1 LKFWSLGVNPASAI
15 QFGQTPEDQDWYPT
29 YTEFGV
35 ARSRQYLGIEQVPQ
49 LKLFVSRGKVL
60 KDFSINDLYFWT
72 LSTRAVE
79 AIHSCGVTGI
89 ETVPYEVEGC
99 DLVKVVHRIIVKGRC
114 SGMHRPGT
122 SELSDCLIDPTKRFS
137 YFDINTWDGSDVF
150 IDPDRLVHTYFTD
163 RAVKCLKKHK
173 LSIPFDADV
182 ITNMDEYRAL
192 YKPGTVL

>member
-1 LKFWSLGVNPASAI
+1 MNPYTAI
-15 QFGQTPEDQDWYPT
+15 ELEQKPVDQDWYSNFPD
-29 YTEFGV
+29 FFDPR
-35 ARSRQYLGIEQVPQ
+35 ARQYIGNEALPE
-49 LKLFVSRGKVL
+49 LKLLVSRGKVL
-60 KDFSINDLYFWT
+60 KDFLDGGLYFYT
-72 LSTRAVE
+72 LSSRAVE
-79 AIHSCGVTGI
+79 AIQSCGITGI
-89 ETVPYEVEGC
+89 ETVPYEVESC
-99 DLVKVVHRIIVKGRC
+99 DLVSVVHRIVVKGRC

-137 YFDINTWDGSDVF
+137 YFDINTLDGSDVF

-182 ITNMDEYRAL
+182 ITDLDEYRAL